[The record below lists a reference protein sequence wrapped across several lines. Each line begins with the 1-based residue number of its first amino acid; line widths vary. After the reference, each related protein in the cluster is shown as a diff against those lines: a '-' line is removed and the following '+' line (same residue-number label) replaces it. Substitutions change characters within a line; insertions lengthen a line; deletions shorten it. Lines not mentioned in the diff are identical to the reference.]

1 MLNTIYKSLF
11 IIILTQIQFFAYSQS
26 DSITNNTIED
36 STYYEQVIIDSTNLY
51 MPLNEQDWIDSIY
64 NTLSTDEKIAQL
76 IMIRAHSN
84 KDKAYHEKIA
94 KIIKNQKIGGLCF
107 FQGGPGRQ
115 INLVN
120 YYQDI
125 SKTPLLIAIDGEW
138 GVSMRLDSSMRFP
151 RQMTL
156 GAIQNDSLIY
166 QMGVEVAKQCK
177 AVGVNLNFAPVA
189 DVNNNPAN
197 PVINSRSFG
206 ENPENVAIKAS
217 IYMKGMQSQHIL
229 ACAKH
234 FPGHGD
240 TDSDSH
246 KTLPTVKANLHD
258 IDSIHLRPF
267 KELIEDS
274 VASIM
279 IAHLHIPALDSTKDL
294 ATSLSTKVVK
304 DLLKTKM
311 NFHGLAITDALE
323 MKGVSNYFKP
333 GQLEVM
339 ALLAGNDILL
349 MPHDAQ
355 ISIDSIKAS
364 INNGVLDSTDIFNRV
379 KKILKYKYQANLNFK
394 KQLNVKE
401 AYKIINS
408 NKAKALNNQLYRNA
422 ITLVSN
428 TDSILPLT
436 TNTNKNV
443 AVITVGLAS
452 NNTFSNEIELYR
464 AVSKFS
470 IKRNASSSEV
480 RNMSNILKG
489 FDYVVMAVLNTNN
502 SPSKN
507 YGIYQ
512 STYDLANLIAQH
524 TSLIID
530 MHANPY
536 AANRFIESSD
546 NKALLISYQEDKAAQ
561 KIAAEAIFGGF
572 NISGKLPVSINDTL
586 KQGFGIELKK
596 KRLSF
601 VIPEEININSDSL
614 LAIDSIIQSGI
625 DEKAYPGCQVIIAK
639 DGKVFYKK
647 NFGSQTYQNKYP
659 ITDSSIY
666 DLASIT
672 KVMATTLSIM
682 QLANEGKIDI
692 DRRLK
697 YYFPELD
704 STNKG
709 DILIRDL
716 LSHQAK
722 LTPWIPFYLHSMKD
736 NKLNSKLYRSTKQK
750 GYSTQVCK
758 NIFILDTYKD
768 SIMLEIQNSK
778 LRKRKKY
785 KYSDLGMYYMRRII
799 EQQSGMHVQD
809 YLNKTIYYP
818 LGLQH
823 IGYKPIERFPLKQ
836 IVPTE
841 EDTYFRHERIQGY
854 VHDPGCAMMGGIEGH
869 AGLFSNSLDLAI
881 ISQMLMQGG
890 EYGGAR
896 YINEDILTDFTRQ
909 QFPLNHNR
917 RGLGFDKPLPN
928 HEEGGPTCPLVS
940 SKSFGHSGFTGT
952 YFWVDPV
959 NKLTYIFLSNRTYPS
974 AENKKLITMNIRTR
988 IQEAIY
994 KLIIRNKEQETNKH

>member
-1 MLNTIYKSLF
+1 MLNIVYKSLLLF
-11 IIILTQIQFFAYSQS
+11 FLVFMQIFAYSQS
-26 DSITNNTIED
+26 DTTISNTTLDSI
-36 STYYEQVIIDSTNLY
+36 SYELSAIDSNDLY
-51 MPLNEQDWIDSIY
+51 TPLNQEEWVDSIY
-64 NTLSTDEKIAQL
+64 STLNTDEKIAQL

-84 KDKAYHEKIA
+84 KSKSYHEKIA
-94 KIIKNQKIGGLCF
+94 NTIRNQKVGGLCF
-107 FQGGPGRQ
+107 FQGGVGRQ

-125 SKTPLLIAIDGEW
+125 SKTPLMIAIDGEW
-138 GVSMRLDSSMRFP
+138 GVSMRLDSVMRFP

-166 QMGVEVAKQCK
+166 EMGIEIAKQCK
-177 AVGVNLNFAPVA
+177 ATGIDMNFAPVA
-189 DVNNNPAN
+189 DVNNNAAN

-206 ENPENVAIKAS
+206 ENPKNVALKTSA
-217 IYMKGMQSQHIL
+217 YMRGMQSQHIL

-246 KTLPTVKANLHD
+246 KTLPTVNANKHD
-258 IDSIHLRPF
+258 IDSIHLFPF
-267 KELIEDS
+267 KQLIYDS

-279 IAHLHIPALDSTKDL
+279 IAHLYIPALDSTKNL
-294 ATSLSTKVVK
+294 ATTLSTKVVR

-311 NFHGLAITDALE
+311 NFQGLAITDALE

-333 GQLEVM
+333 GQLEVL

-349 MPHDAQ
+349 MPHNAQ
-355 ISIDSIKAS
+355 TSIDSIKAA
-364 INNGVLDSTDIFNRV
+364 IQNGVLDSTDIFNRV
-379 KKILKYKYQANLNFK
+379 KKVLKYKYQANLNLK
-394 KQLNVKE
+394 KQLNTKE
-401 AYKIINS
+401 AYKTINS
-408 NKAKALNNQLYRNA
+408 TKAEALNNQLYKNA
-422 ITLVSN
+422 ITLITN

-436 TNTNKNV
+436 TDNTKKV
-443 AVITVGLAS
+443 AVISVGLGSKNA
-452 NNTFSNEIELYR
+452 FSNKVQLYR
-464 AVSKFS
+464 AVSRFS
-470 IKRNASSSEV
+470 IKRNASSAEV
-480 RNMSNILKG
+480 STMAKKLQN
-489 FDYVVMAVLNTNN
+489 FDYVIMAVLNTNN

-524 TSLIID
+524 TSLVID

-536 AANRFIESSD
+536 AATRFLESSD
-546 NKALLISYQEDKAAQ
+546 NKALLISYQEDIAAQ
-561 KIAAEAIFGGF
+561 KMAAEAIFGGF
-572 NISGKLPVSINDTL
+572 DIRGKLPVSINDTI

-601 VIPEEININSDSL
+601 VLPEEIGIISDSL
-614 LAIDSIIQSGI
+614 LIIDSIIQSGI
-625 DEKAYPGCQVIIAK
+625 DEKAYPGCQVLIAK
-639 DGKVFYKK
+639 NGKVFYKK
-647 NFGSQTYQNKYP
+647 NFGSQTYKNKYP

-672 KVMATTLSIM
+672 KVMATTLAVM
-682 QLANEGKIDI
+682 QLADDDKIDI

-697 YYFPELD
+697 YYFPDLD
-704 STNKG
+704 SSNKG

-716 LSHQAK
+716 LSHQAR
-722 LTPWIPFYLHSMKD
+722 LTAWIPFYLHSMK
-736 NKLNSKLYRSTKQK
+736 NKKLIPRLFRTTKQE
-750 GYSTQVCK
+750 GYTTEVCK
-758 NIFILDTYKD
+758 NMFILDSYAD
-768 SIMLEIQNSK
+768 SIMLEIKESK

-799 EQQSGMHVQD
+799 EQQSGMKVQE
-809 YLNKTIYYP
+809 YLNQTIYNP
-818 LGLQH
+818 MGLQH
-823 IGYKPIERFPLKQ
+823 IGYKPLDRFPLNQ

-841 EDTYFRHERIQGY
+841 EDTYFRHKKIQGY
-854 VHDPGCAMMGGIEGH
+854 VHDPGCAMVGGVEGH

-881 ISQMLMQGG
+881 ISQMFMQGG
-890 EYGGAR
+890 EYAEER
-896 YINEDILTDFTRQ
+896 YINKDILSDFTRQ

-928 HEEGGPTCPLVS
+928 HEKGGPTCPLVS

-959 NKLTYIFLSNRTYPS
+959 NKITYIFLSNRTYPS
-974 AENKKLITMNIRTR
+974 AENRKLITMNIRTR
-988 IQEAIY
+988 IQEEIY
-994 KLIIRNKEQETNKH
+994 KVLRKEE

>member
-1 MLNTIYKSLF
+1 MLKIVYKSFLLF
-11 IIILTQIQFFAYSQS
+11 FFTLIQLFGYSQS
-26 DSITNNTIED
+26 DTSIAITSSDTSNFDIEIND
-36 STYYEQVIIDSTNLY
+36 SIDAYIPLTEQGWV
-51 MPLNEQDWIDSIY
+51 DSIY
-64 NTLSTDEKIAQL
+64 STLNTDEKIAQL

-84 KDKAYHEKIA
+84 KSKAYHEKIA
-94 KIIKNQKIGGLCF
+94 NTIRNQKVGGLCF
-107 FQGGPGRQ
+107 FQGGVGRQ

-120 YYQDI
+120 YYQEI
-125 SKTPLLIAIDGEW
+125 SKTPLMIAIDGEW
-138 GVSMRLDSSMRFP
+138 GVSMRLDSVMRFP

-166 QMGVEVAKQCK
+166 EMGIEIAKQCK
-177 AVGVNLNFAPVA
+177 AVGVDMNFAPVA
-189 DVNNNPAN
+189 DVNNNAAN

-206 ENPENVAIKAS
+206 ENPQNVALKTSA
-217 IYMKGMQSQHIL
+217 YMRGLQSQFVL

-234 FPGHGD
+234 FPGHCD

-246 KTLPTVKANLHD
+246 KTLPTVNANKHD
-258 IDSIHLRPF
+258 IDSIHLFPF
-267 KELIEDS
+267 KQLIDDS

-279 IAHLHIPALDSTKDL
+279 IAHLFIPALDSTKDL
-294 ATSLSTKVVK
+294 ATTLSTKVVR

-311 NFHGLAITDALE
+311 NFQGLAITDALE

-333 GQLEVM
+333 GQLEVL

-355 ISIDSIKAS
+355 TSIDSIRTA
-364 INNGVLDSTDIFNRV
+364 IENGILDSTDIFNRV
-379 KKILKYKYQANLNFK
+379 KKVLKYKYQAKLNNK
-394 KQLNVKE
+394 KKLNTAE
-401 AYKIINS
+401 AYKTINS
-408 NKAKALNNQLYRNA
+408 SKAEALNNQLYRNA
-422 ITLVSN
+422 ITLITN

-436 TNTNKNV
+436 TNNKKRV

-452 NNTFSNEIELYR
+452 RNTFSKEIELYR
-464 AVSKFS
+464 AVTKFS
-470 IKRNASSSEV
+470 IKRNASTAEV
-480 RNMSNILKG
+480 SNMAKRLQG

-524 TSLIID
+524 TNLIID

-536 AANRFIESSD
+536 AASRFLETSD

-561 KIAAEAIFGGF
+561 RMAAEAIFGGF
-572 NISGKLPVSINDTL
+572 DIRGKLPVSINDTI
-586 KQGFGIELKK
+586 KQGFGLELKK

-601 VIPEEININSDSL
+601 VIPEELGINSDSL
-614 LAIDSIIQSGI
+614 LVIDSIIQSGI
-625 DEKAYPGCQVIIAK
+625 DAEAYPGCQVLIAK

-647 NFGSQTYQNKYP
+647 NFGSQTYKNKYP

-672 KVMATTLSIM
+672 KVMATTLAVM
-682 QLANEGKIDI
+682 QLADEGKIDV

-716 LSHQAK
+716 LSHQAR
-722 LTPWIPFYLHSMKD
+722 LTAWIPFYLHTIKKG
-736 NKLNSKLYRSTKQK
+736 KLNSTLYRTTKQE

-758 NIFILDTYKD
+758 NMFILDSYAD
-768 SIMLEIQNSK
+768 SIMLEIKESK
-778 LRKRKKY
+778 PRKRKKY
-785 KYSDLGMYYMRRII
+785 KYSDLGMYYMRRMI
-799 EQQSGMHVQD
+799 EQQSEMPVQE
-809 YLNKTIYYP
+809 YLNQTIYNP

-823 IGYKPIERFPLKQ
+823 IGYKPLERFPLKQ

-841 EDTYFRHERIQGY
+841 NDTYFRHKKIQGY

-881 ISQMLMQGG
+881 ISQMFMQGG
-890 EYGGAR
+890 EYGGER
-896 YINEDILTDFTRQ
+896 YLNTDILEDFTRQ

-917 RGLGFDKPLPN
+917 RGLGFDKPIPN

-952 YFWVDPV
+952 YFWVDPE
-959 NKLTYIFLSNRTYPS
+959 NKITYIFLSNRTYPS
-974 AENKKLITMNIRTR
+974 AENRKLITMNIRTR
-988 IQEAIY
+988 IQEEIY
-994 KLIIRNKEQETNKH
+994 NVLEEEE